1 MCDLIEHECAKA
13 ERDLL
18 AACRQS
24 LAHGAL
30 LATRYAL
37 EEIDFTKNTTTTTTT
52 TATQATPR
60 VAPLL
65 GASFR
70 LPRRVCCG

>member
-37 EEIDFTKNTTTTTTT
+37 EEIDF
-52 TATQATPR
+52 
-60 VAPLL
+60 
-65 GASFR
+65 SFSGD
-70 LPRRVCCG
+70 RRR